1 MQNKKA
7 QYKMENNELKKVR
20 LENRTCH
27 YFDDIIED
35 FDFSNTLTDEKSHEY
50 TLTYDISY
58 KTLIGSK
65 PLQKIQ

>member
-35 FDFSNTLTDEKSHEY
+35 FDLSNTLTDEKSHEY
-50 TLTYDISY
+50 TLTYDIS
-58 KTLIGSK
+58 
-65 PLQKIQ
+65 

>member
-1 MQNKKA
+1 MQNKIA
-7 QYKMENNELKKVR
+7 QYKTENNELKKVP

-35 FDFSNTLTDEKSHEY
+35 FDLSNTLTDEKSHEY

-65 PLQKIQ
+65 PLQKIL